1 MQWNYEN
8 GFEDKLRS
16 GKPSQYI
23 CTKKAKCNYEGGKTP
38 LEFEEVFDNFKVGVS
53 GSGNEIIII
62 KILTLTSCVMEWWLN
77 VQSGQ
82 CELRWN
88 SRLLLGQ
95 NGNFSTRHEVV
106 MYFVVGH
113 LIM

>member
-1 MQWNYEN
+1 MRRNYEN
-8 GFEDKLRS
+8 EFEERLRT

-38 LEFEEVFDNFKVGVS
+38 LEFEEVFDNFKVGAS
-53 GSGNEIIII
+53 GSGNEIITI
-62 KILTLTSCVMEWWLN
+62 KMRTLISCIMAWWLN

-88 SRLLLGQ
+88 SRLLLGR
-95 NGNFSTRHEVV
+95 NGIFFTRYEVV
-106 MYFVVGH
+106 K
-113 LIM
+113 

>member
-38 LEFEEVFDNFKVGVS
+38 LEFEEVFDNFKVGAS
-53 GSGNEIIII
+53 GSGNEIITI
-62 KILTLTSCVMEWWLN
+62 KILTLTSGIMAWWLN

-88 SRLLLGQ
+88 SRLLLGR
-95 NGNFSTRHEVV
+95 NGIFFTRYEVV
-106 MYFVVGH
+106 K
-113 LIM
+113 